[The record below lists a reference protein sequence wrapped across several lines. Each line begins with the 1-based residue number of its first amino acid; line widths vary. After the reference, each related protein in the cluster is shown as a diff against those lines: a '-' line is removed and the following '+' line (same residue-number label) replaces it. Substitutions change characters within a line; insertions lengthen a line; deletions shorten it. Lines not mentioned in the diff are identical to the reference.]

1 MDNSKEPNQSQINNP
16 DKTTPPQNKA
26 KPISSFTPVID
37 KTKPSIMSRQ
47 NSAFKNVNNEIK
59 NDTGNLYPN
68 MTPRKQ
74 TNNDYYNYNS
84 IISPFRE
91 PPNFVDTTPYDQG
104 KYNISSP
111 ENLRFGSPIIFS
123 DGKNYFGKNNADI
136 QGKKIDFGEE
146 AYDIM
151 KLNNQIPINQMNN
164 GYCNRIYNTNQINQ
178 NNYNINNNNN
188 NIDYSNQKSIVHT
201 TNLNNLNS
209 SNMNIVPNNTN
220 SIGKCTC
227 SKTGCRKKYCACFS
241 RGKYCDG
248 CECKNCQN
256 FPRSNNI
263 QPSVQNIVRNE
274 ENIENPKAQRVI
286 CNCTKSNCMKKYCE
300 CYKQGFKCNSLC
312 RCLEC
317 KNKIY
322 INNNIINNNNENIN
336 YNMNANSNI
345 SNINNESNGYNNYN
359 LNNNNNMND
368 SINTNNFYNYALH
381 NNINNNIIN
390 NNIINNSY
398 IPETF
403 GKSLDYSNPIN
414 FQSEAFGICIK
425 NYELKYKIRKL
436 NLNDEK
442 NLNKKEV
449 INNNLSEINET
460 PKFSGKKRLRAKN
473 DNSTGAKTCPTTNSN
488 SSNKLRKA
496 IPVVNKSIKKKRLQL
511 S

>member
-1 MDNSKEPNQSQINNP
+1 MDNSKEPNQSQVNNP

-256 FPRSNNI
+256 FPRPNNI

-300 CYKQGFKCNSLC
+300 CYKQNLNCNSLC
-312 RCLEC
+312 RCIEC
-317 KNKIY
+317 RNKSY
-322 INNNIINNNNENIN
+322 NNISYN
-336 YNMNANSNI
+336 YI
-345 SNINNESNGYNNYN
+345 SN
-359 LNNNNNMND
+359 D
-368 SINTNNFYNYALH
+368 PNNFYSYAL
-381 NNINNNIIN
+381 NSNSININNNLSQVHDFST
-390 NNIINNSY
+390 SY

-403 GKSLDYSNPIN
+403 GKSIDYNNPIN

-425 NYELKYKIRKL
+425 KEKLKIEERKINLSLNRK
-436 NLNDEK
+436 N
-442 NLNKKEV
+442 NKY
-449 INNNLSEINET
+449 INNNKVKEILSNNYNDINET
-460 PKFSGKKRLRAKN
+460 PKFSNKKRLRTKN
-473 DNSTGAKTCPTTNSN
+473 ESSAGNKTCPTTNS
-488 SSNKLRKA
+488 SNRRKKGGVS
-496 IPVVNKSIKKKRLQL
+496 VVNRNIKKKRLQL
-511 S
+511 N

>member
-151 KLNNQIPINQMNN
+151 KLNTQIPINQMNN
-164 GYCNRIYNTNQINQ
+164 GYCNRIYNNNQINQ
-178 NNYNINNNNN
+178 NNYNISNNNN

-256 FPRSNNI
+256 FPRPNNI
-263 QPSVQNIVRNE
+263 QPSVQNIARNE

-460 PKFSGKKRLRAKN
+460 PK
-473 DNSTGAKTCPTTNSN
+473 
-488 SSNKLRKA
+488 
-496 IPVVNKSIKKKRLQL
+496 
-511 S
+511 

>member
-256 FPRSNNI
+256 FPRPNNI

-398 IPETF
+398 LPPETF

-425 NYELKYKIRKL
+425 KDELKLKPRKL
-436 NLNDEK
+436 NLND
-442 NLNKKEV
+442 NVNMKEAL
-449 INNNLSEINET
+449 INNCSEINET
-460 PKFSGKKRLRAKN
+460 PKFSNKKRLRSKN
-473 DNSTGAKTCPTTNSN
+473 DNSTGIKTCPTTNSN
-488 SSNKLRKA
+488 SGNKLKKGM
-496 IPVVNKSIKKKRLQL
+496 PPVNKYIKKKRLQL
-511 S
+511 N